1 MITQDDK
8 DAALALSWRS
18 EMVNGET
25 SAKKRM
31 RGIGHFDEI
40 R

>member
-1 MITQDDK
+1 VRREVVFLQRVEIP
-8 DAALALSWRS
+8 SG
-18 EMVNGET
+18 NGET